1 MIIEKSISP
10 NSYRREELQV
20 GRMID
25 GKFVQERGLWE
36 VRKDTR
42 LKSTRKYSGT
52 YGKAD
57 NVHHYTVE
65 VPTGYP
71 LVIVRMY
78 KTGHGLTSVSTEY
91 EILYTPEAE
100 KEPEE
105 SPSSD
110 DGDTTLDFGKHEG
123 MKLSDCQSSY
133 LKWLVSH
140 GAVLTAEHRKI
151 IANVR
156 AVLASREI
164 VAVAKAA

>member
-105 SPSSD
+105 
-110 DGDTTLDFGKHEG
+110 
-123 MKLSDCQSSY
+123 
-133 LKWLVSH
+133 
-140 GAVLTAEHRKI
+140 
-151 IANVR
+151 
-156 AVLASREI
+156 
-164 VAVAKAA
+164 

>member
-20 GRMID
+20 GQMID

-36 VRKDTR
+36 VRKDSR
-42 LKSTRKYSGT
+42 LKTFRKYSGT

-65 VPTGYP
+65 VPADYP
-71 LVIVRMY
+71 LTIVRMY

-91 EILYTPEAE
+91 EILYTPATAE
-100 KEPEE
+100 EKEE
-105 SPSSD
+105 SPSLS

-123 MKLSDCQSSY
+123 SKLSDCPVSY
-133 LKWLVSH
+133 LKWLASH
-140 GAVLTAEHRKI
+140 KEVMSKEHQWASESAK
-151 IANVR
+151 
-156 AVLASREI
+156 AVLASLEI
-164 VAVAKAA
+164 AVVAKAA